1 MSERTHSP
9 DAAFAQRTSSS
20 NKLVPILAGT
30 AVAVVI
36 AGIAFQVFRSGEAQ
50 SEDRG
55 SAQDA
60 TGTARIGQ
68 MATTASTTMA
78 LVNSEPITW
87 EMVANDAVA
96 KYGEEVLDNLINHMI
111 IQQECQR
118 RGIVVTT
125 PEVQQEVVKIAAKFN
140 LPVDTWYQMI
150 QSERG
155 MGAEQYHRDVIW
167 PMLALKKL
175 AGTEVATIT
184 PEELQQAFER
194 DFGPRV
200 KARMIFLD
208 GNLRQATTIL
218 EQVKANPDDF
228 GRLAEQYSAD
238 PSSRA
243 LGGVVQPIPR
253 HSDMPNV
260 EREAFH
266 LREGEISP
274 LVQIDGSNR
283 WVIIKSEGLTEQV
296 VTDISRVR
304 EELTAQ
310 LIEEKT
316 QAAIAKV
323 FEDIKSKAVVH
334 NRLTGESTANSQF
347 SRGRA
352 DQPQQ
357 TAATTVS
364 SGAPAAPA
372 VR

>member
-9 DAAFAQRTSSS
+9 DAALAQRPSSS

-36 AGIAFQVFRSGEAQ
+36 AGIAFQVFRASDAKSDIRDGSQEAA
-50 SEDRG
+50 G
-55 SAQDA
+55 SARIE
-60 TGTARIGQ
+60 GTATPSG
-68 MATTASTTMA
+68 TTLA

-87 EMVANDAVA
+87 DMVAQDAVA
-96 KYGEEVLDNLINHMI
+96 KYGEEVLDNLINHLI
-111 IQQECQR
+111 IQQECER
-118 RGIVVTT
+118 RGVAVTT
-125 PEVQQEVVKIAAKFN
+125 AEVQQEVLKIAAKFN

-155 MGAEQYHRDVIW
+155 MSAQQYHRDVIW

-175 AGTEVATIT
+175 AGAEITIT

-200 KARMIFLD
+200 KARMIVLD
-208 GNLRQATTIL
+208 GNMRQATAVL

-228 GRLAEQYSAD
+228 ERLAVQYSVD
-238 PSSRA
+238 PNSRA

-253 HSDMPNV
+253 HSDMPHV
-260 EREAFH
+260 ETEAFR

-274 LVQIDGSNR
+274 LVQFDRSNR

-296 VTDISRVR
+296 VTDITQVR

-323 FEDIKSKAVVH
+323 FEDIHSRAVIH
-334 NRLTGESTANSQF
+334 NHLTGESTANSQF
-347 SRGRA
+347 ARGREA
-352 DQPQQ
+352 QPQP
-357 TAATTVS
+357 A
-364 SGAPAAPA
+364 SGATASSRPPAAP